1 MHLGSFRGI
10 IDPYMSDLCLSVPM
24 EDGNKKEKRVS
35 VSISLTDSER
45 EELRGCAE
53 RHDLSLSV
61 FLRLVAKEYVDNRKA
76 NQEGK

>member
-1 MHLGSFRGI
+1 M
-10 IDPYMSDLCLSVPM
+10 DPYMSDLCLAVPM
-24 EDGNKKEKRVS
+24 EDGDKKEKRVS

-53 RHDLSLSV
+53 RYGLSLSA
-61 FLRLVAKEYVDNRKA
+61 FLRLAAKEYVDNRKA

>member
-1 MHLGSFRGI
+1 M
-10 IDPYMSDLCLSVPM
+10 
-24 EDGNKKEKRVS
+24 S

-61 FLRLVAKEYVDNRKA
+61 FLRLVAREYVDNRKA

>member
-1 MHLGSFRGI
+1 
-10 IDPYMSDLCLSVPM
+10 M

-53 RHDLSLSV
+53 RRDLSLSV
-61 FLRLVAKEYVDNRKA
+61 FLRLAAKEYVDSRKV
-76 NQEGK
+76 N